1 MRVGTRCMP
10 GDLLAQGHPEHPPQC
25 AQMLHL
31 QALIKSPRES
41 QPHRGVATLSVLL
54 TPLRS
59 ECHRGQTEQPCS
71 EPRIYCCCNSSPNSL
86 IAV

>member
-1 MRVGTRCMP
+1 MRVGRRCMP

-31 QALIKSPRES
+31 QVLIKSPRES

-59 ECHRGQTEQPCS
+59 V
-71 EPRIYCCCNSSPNSL
+71 SL
-86 IAV
+86 WANGTALLRAADLLLL